1 MLHDLRYAFRTLRRS
16 PAFAASAILALA
28 LGIGA
33 NTAVFSVIHAVL
45 LKPLPYAEPDR
56 LVRLYERNSAEG
68 VERGSVSPG
77 TFADWRARSH
87 TLEHFAVYFQG
98 DALWSFG
105 DRNEIV
111 RSSAVTSSLFD
122 VLRVAPVLGRAFRPA
137 NGDDPAPDPGEAI
150 LSFGLWQRKFG
161 GSSTVLGQIV
171 RVEGRFPLQIVGVMP
186 RGFAFPE
193 KTDAWTNVSGDAR
206 GPIDAT
212 RRQTRNYRPI
222 ARLAAGATL
231 AAARRELASISAQL
245 ETEQPRS
252 NAGWTADLEPL
263 ADALVPLN
271 KTALFVLLGAVIG
284 VLLIGCASVANL
296 LLARA
301 TARQQEMSV
310 RLALGATTT
319 LLLRQCFTE
328 ALVLSAFGTS
338 TGLVLGHWM
347 TRLLVRMAP
356 PEPRLDEA
364 GMNAALLLFAVGTG
378 VASALLVGVIP
389 AVQAAR
395 TARSGAVKP
404 HARAVAGGSGMVR
417 RLLIAGEVTVVVVLL
432 TTAMLLVRSF
442 VKLRGV
448 DLGFEPQH
456 VLSVETRWPIG
467 RFPMRPGVRP
477 WPQVQRAVDDLIAA
491 VSSVPGVQA
500 AGLMTDVPLT
510 GEPFSGSVWR
520 ADAPGASGLHP
531 PASLRDRWQA
541 DLSVVTAGYFPSLGI
556 PFVRGRNFVDADRLT
571 DEQLNDPQVPRS
583 GVAVINSAFAS
594 RYLGNEDPIGRTLV
608 LSEDQTFGWS
618 RRIVGVVADVRGRK
632 VTEAARPAV
641 FVPHAQ
647 HPDVFR
653 PSIAVRSALPPDAI
667 VGAIRERLRAFD
679 PQLVVTRT
687 RPMGEI
693 ISSALARPRFNLLLF
708 GGFALLALSLA
719 AVGIYGVVS
728 YLVTQRTREIGIRMA
743 LGARAADVLRL
754 VLWEGMAPVIL
765 GGIAGMLLTVVATRA
780 IRRMLFGV
788 SPLDALSFTTAP
800 AILAVVALLA
810 CYLPARRA
818 TRVDPLVALRDE

>member
-1 MLHDLRYAFRTLRRS
+1 MLNDLRYALRTLRRS
-16 PAFAASAILALA
+16 PGFAASAILALA

-33 NTAVFSVIHAVL
+33 NTAVFSVIYAVL

-56 LVRLYERNSAEG
+56 LVRLYERNPAQG
-68 VERGSVSPG
+68 VERGEVSPG
-77 TFADWRARSH
+77 TFVDWRARSH

-98 DALWSFG
+98 EALWSFG

-111 RSSAVTSSLFD
+111 RSSAVTASLFD
-122 VLRVAPVLGRAFRPA
+122 ALRVAPVLGRAFRPA

-161 GSSTVLGQIV
+161 GSSTVLGQTV

-193 KTDAWTNVSGDAR
+193 KADAWTNLSGDAR
-206 GPIDAT
+206 GPIGAT
-212 RRQTRNYRPI
+212 RRQVRNYRPI

-231 AAARRELASISAQL
+231 AAARTELASISAQL
-245 ETEQPRS
+245 EAEQPRS

-271 KTALFVLLGAVIG
+271 KTALFVLLGAVVG

-310 RLALGATTT
+310 RLALGAGTTR
-319 LLLRQCFTE
+319 LLRQCFTE

-356 PEPRLDEA
+356 PEPRLNEA
-364 GMNAALLLFAVGTG
+364 GMNAALLLFAIGVGLAT
-378 VASALLVGVIP
+378 ALLVGVIP
-389 AVQAAR
+389 GLQSVRDGRRGGLRPQ
-395 TARSGAVKP
+395 S
-404 HARAVAGGSGMVR
+404 RAVAGGGR
-417 RLLIAGEVTVVVVLL
+417 RLRELLIGGEVAVVVLLL
-432 TTAMLLVRSF
+432 TTAMLLGRSF

-456 VLSVETRWPIG
+456 VLSVETRWPTG

-520 ADAPGASGLHP
+520 ADAPGASGLKP
-531 PASLRDRWQA
+531 PASPRDQWKA
-541 DLSVVTAGYFPSLGI
+541 DLSVVTAGYFASLGI

-571 DEQLNDPQVPRS
+571 EEQLNNPQVPRS

-594 RYLGNEDPIGRTLV
+594 RYFANEDPVGRTLV

-618 RRIVGVVADVRGRK
+618 RAIVGVVADVRGRK
-632 VTEAARPAV
+632 VAEAARPAV

-653 PSIAVRSALPPDAI
+653 PSIAVRSALPPAAI

-679 PQLVVTRT
+679 PQLLVMRT
-687 RPMGEI
+687 RSMDDI
-693 ISSALARPRFNLLLF
+693 ISGALARPRFNLLLF

-719 AVGIYGVVS
+719 AIGIYGVVS

-765 GGIAGMLLTVVATRA
+765 GGIAGMFLTIAATRA

-788 SPLDALSFTTAP
+788 SPLDAISFAAAP
-800 AILAVVALLA
+800 ALLAMVALLA